1 MPITGIQQGMPTSL
15 TSASNPGIKR
25 ATTCSRWQK
34 EMDQMGNVRLKS
46 PSATLLRVPCE
57 RQAAYRGA
65 TGKTGTQLAVLE
77 SFREQ
82 MILPG
87 HTRNARA
94 IGSRKDSSTEIHTDF
109 AAAMK
114 SIDNSLQA
122 GDKLYDSQSASDSEA
137 E

>member
-1 MPITGIQQGMPTSL
+1 
-15 TSASNPGIKR
+15 
-25 ATTCSRWQK
+25 
-34 EMDQMGNVRLKS
+34 MDQMGSVRLKS
-46 PSATLLRVPCE
+46 PRATLPRVPCE

-65 TGKTGTQLAVLE
+65 TGKTGTQLTAVLE

-94 IGSRKDSSTEIHTDF
+94 IGSSKDSSTEMHTDF
-109 AAAMK
+109 AAVMK

-122 GDKLYDSQSASDSEA
+122 GDRLYGSQSASDSEA